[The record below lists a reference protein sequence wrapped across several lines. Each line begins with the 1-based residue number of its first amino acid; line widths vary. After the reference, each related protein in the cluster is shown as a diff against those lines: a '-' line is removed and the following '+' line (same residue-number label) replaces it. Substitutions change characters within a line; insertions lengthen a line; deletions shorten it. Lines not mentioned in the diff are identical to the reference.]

1 MMSGKDQLKVI
12 KAGFTIIRADQHN
25 LLIKKKDNE
34 NTNWSTFVNGF
45 PSKAALK
52 RKMDEL
58 LKNSNY
64 LED

>member
-12 KAGFTIIRADQHN
+12 NAGFTIIRADQHN
-25 LLIKKKDNE
+25 LLIKKKDKE
-34 NTNWSTFVNGF
+34 NTNWSTLVNGF
-45 PSKAALK
+45 VSKAALK

-58 LKNSNY
+58 LKKSNY